1 MWERDMRTTFHSVN
15 REIMAELETCM
26 AAIDNQQASEMAAR
40 IMATGKVFA
49 IGVGRV
55 MLMLQAF
62 VKRLNHL
69 GIEAYYVGEV
79 NEPAITADDV
89 LLVASGSGESAVPV
103 AIAKVAEK
111 YGPDILYIGSNTQS
125 TIAQMARVMLRIPCR
140 TKLNLPGE
148 LPSVQPMS
156 SMFEQSLLLTLDTL
170 AFMILREKG
179 IVLSD
184 LWQKHANLE

>member
-1 MWERDMRTTFHSVN
+1 MDTKFCSVN

-26 AAIDNQQASEMAAR
+26 AAIDGREASEMAAR
-40 IMATGKVFA
+40 ILSARKVFA

-69 GIEAYYVGEV
+69 GIEAYYVGEI

-103 AIAKVAEK
+103 AIASVSKK
-111 YGPDILYIGSNTQS
+111 FGPDILFIGSNTQS
-125 TIAQMARVMLRIPCR
+125 TIAVMSKATLRIPCR

-148 LPSVQPMS
+148 LTSVQPMS
-156 SMFEQSLLLTLDTL
+156 SMFEQSLLLVLDTL

-184 LWQKHANLE
+184 LWQMHANLE